1 MIYTIR
7 KKQPKINWS
16 AGVVYKGMII
26 TMGIK
31 SNLIKHLKETILA
44 NIKII
49 KFEAP
54 GIKE

>member
-1 MIYTIR
+1 
-7 KKQPKINWS
+7 
-16 AGVVYKGMII
+16 MII

-49 KFEAP
+49 KFETLAFKSE
-54 GIKE
+54 ILQQFEFLKNKELKF